1 MAYKQV
7 GIIAAR
13 APNGDFLP
21 AVPIYREVGPV
32 NERGATDEEE
42 RAADWAARL
51 AAEKIK
57 AYKNG
62 RRKAEKGTA
71 LND

>member
-51 AAEKIK
+51 AAEIIHD
-57 AYKNG
+57 YETG
-62 RRKAEKGTA
+62 RRKAA
-71 LND
+71 R